1 MRTRV
6 FCRTRPVI
14 PGPGLR
20 GHAKRCPEPG
30 ADVTLNQSKARA
42 SAARVRHG
50 TGGSPTA
57 TQQSP
62 TVRRRRLA
70 LELRRF
76 REAAR
81 LTCEEVA
88 EHLECSISKISRI
101 ETGRVSVSPRDVRDM
116 LGLYGVS
123 GPQQASLVQLARES
137 RQKGWWDAYSDAIE
151 PRFATYI
158 GLESAASEIRIY
170 EVTLIPGLL
179 QTEEYARAVIAAGTV
194 DGRLES
200 VERTVAFR
208 MARQPALTSDEPAQL
223 WVVLDE
229 AALRRR
235 VGGAGLMRLQ
245 LDHLLELGRLP
256 NVALQVLPFG
266 AGAHPAMGRPF
277 VILAFPERA
286 DPDVVYLE
294 DLTSALYVE
303 NVAEVDRYNVFFN
316 HLRATALSFE
326 ESAALIMSVIKDQ

>member
-1 MRTRV
+1 M
-6 FCRTRPVI
+6 
-14 PGPGLR
+14 
-20 GHAKRCPEPG
+20 
-30 ADVTLNQSKARA
+30 
-42 SAARVRHG
+42 AAEH
-50 TGGSPTA
+50 
-57 TQQSP
+57 SP

-70 LELRRF
+70 LELRRL

-88 EHLECSISKISRI
+88 EHLECSTSKVSRI

-116 LGLYGVS
+116 LDLYGVS
-123 GPQQASLVQLARES
+123 AQEGASLVQLARDS
-137 RQKGWWDAYSDAIE
+137 RQKGWWHAYSDTIE

-170 EVTLIPGLL
+170 EVTLIPALL
-179 QTEEYARAVIAAGTV
+179 QTEDYARTVIAAGTV
-194 DGRLES
+194 GGDHDG
-200 VERTVAFR
+200 VERNVALL
-208 MARQPALTSDEPAQL
+208 MARQPPLTSDDPPRL
-223 WVVLDE
+223 WAVLDE
-229 AALRRR
+229 AALRRT

-245 LDHLLELGRLP
+245 LDHLLDLSRLP
-256 NVALQVLPFG
+256 NVAIQVIPFG

-303 NVAEVDRYNVFFN
+303 DVDEVDRYNIFFN

-326 ESAALIMSVIKDQ
+326 DSAALIMSAIKEQ